1 MMFKESKYPLAWG
14 HTHIGRSRNE
24 NKQAQPPRIGIKQTE
39 KAALQLS
46 PLAAWHS
53 GACLKSWHLQGKGS
67 SISRVRGPPVLYS
80 GFWIVRIIHMNL
92 IFVISLFVFTHKI
105 CAV

>member
-24 NKQAQPPRIGIKQTE
+24 DKQAYPPRIGIKQTE

-53 GACLKSWHLQGKGS
+53 GACL
-67 SISRVRGPPVLYS
+67 
-80 GFWIVRIIHMNL
+80 
-92 IFVISLFVFTHKI
+92 
-105 CAV
+105 